1 MTIHETT
8 VENCTIGKFCQPH
21 IFIHRFYF
29 TGLFQR
35 ACVCST
41 DKFYNFFN
49 LAFLCAPVPSCTCF
63 QLQRV
68 KPALPT
74 SPKFSLH
81 VQASSW
87 GCSTLASLF
96 FFCQLWKRTGPKS
109 SNVSFMAFIWV
120 FPDGI
125 FLTLSNLFNV
135 MYQLP
140 SKMFQTVR
148 LIHFFQ
154 DYIHTHTHTH
164 SPSLI
169 LAM

>member
-1 MTIHETT
+1 MQ
-8 VENCTIGKFCQPH
+8 V
-21 IFIHRFYF
+21 
-29 TGLFQR
+29 
-35 ACVCST
+35 
-41 DKFYNFFN
+41 
-49 LAFLCAPVPSCTCF
+49 
-63 QLQRV
+63 
-68 KPALPT
+68 
-74 SPKFSLH
+74 
-81 VQASSW
+81 
-87 GCSTLASLF
+87 F
-96 FFCQLWKRTGPKS
+96 FFFFFSEKLKRTGPKS

-148 LIHFFQ
+148 LIHVFQ
-154 DYIHTHTHTH
+154 DYTHTHTHTH

>member
-1 MTIHETT
+1 MTIHQTT

-96 FFCQLWKRTGPKS
+96 FFFANSEIEQAPNPPTWVSWHS
-109 SNVSFMAFIWV
+109 S
-120 FPDGI
+120 G
-125 FLTLSNLFNV
+125 
-135 MYQLP
+135 
-140 SKMFQTVR
+140 
-148 LIHFFQ
+148 FFQ
-154 DYIHTHTHTH
+154 MVF
-164 SPSLI
+164 SSLSQI
-169 LAM
+169 YLMLCISYHQKCSKQSS